1 MFVGHFA
8 PALVAATQRKAPS
21 LPLLFI
27 GAQLVDWAFFGFVL
41 AGIEHMRLVPG
52 FTVSN
57 PMDLYDMPY
66 THSLL
71 GSAAWAAG
79 FAALIYAIMRNK
91 SAALIAFA
99 VVLSHWLLDLLVH
112 APDLTLAGLPPRLGL
127 GLWNLPAIEKPLEIG
142 ITLGALWL
150 YARATGGMRAGV
162 WGLGAILLLLQAI
175 DWFGAKPTEVDAL
188 MTLLAWFGY
197 AVATLGAWWASR
209 GERRFSGSPSRT
221 A

>member
-8 PALVAATQRKAPS
+8 PALVAATHRKAPS
-21 LPLLFI
+21 LPVLFI

-41 AGIEHMRLVPG
+41 AGIEHMRIVPG
-52 FTVSN
+52 FTASN

-66 THSLL
+66 THSLA
-71 GSAAWAAG
+71 GSAVWALG
-79 FAALIYAIMRNK
+79 FAGLVYAMIRDK
-91 SAALIAFA
+91 AAALIAFA
-99 VVLSHWLLDLLVH
+99 VVLSHWVMDLVVH
-112 APDLTLAGLPPRLGL
+112 APDLTLAGLPPKLGL

-142 ITLGALWL
+142 LTLGGLWL
-150 YARATGGMRAGV
+150 YARATGGMRAGT

-175 DWFGAKPTEVDAL
+175 DWFGAKPTDVEAS

-197 AVATLGAWWASR
+197 AVATLGAWWAAR
-209 GERRFSGSPSRT
+209 GEKRT

>member
-21 LPLLFI
+21 LPVLFI

-41 AGIEHMRLVPG
+41 AGIEHMRIVPG
-52 FTVSN
+52 FTASN

-66 THSLL
+66 THSLA
-71 GSAAWAAG
+71 GSAVWAAG
-79 FAALIYAIMRNK
+79 FAGLVYAMMRDK
-91 SAALIAFA
+91 TAALIAFA
-99 VVLSHWLLDLLVH
+99 VVLSHWVMDLIVH
-112 APDLTLAGLPPRLGL
+112 APDLTLAGLPPKLGL
-127 GLWNLPAIEKPLEIG
+127 GLWNLPSVEKPLEIG
-142 ITLGALWL
+142 LTLGGLWL
-150 YARATGGMRAGV
+150 YARATGGLRAGI

-175 DWFGAKPTEVDAL
+175 DWFGAKPTEVDAA

-197 AVATLGAWWASR
+197 AVATLGAWWAAR
-209 GERRFSGSPSRT
+209 GEQR